1 MSWGVRGLGVNI
13 GSQPA
18 LRGID
23 LDVVPGSIAAV
34 VGGDGAGKS
43 TLARVLGRLIPFQ
56 SGKVVLPDRSAV
68 GYQPAS
74 SGSWPDMTVAEN
86 LRFVA
91 DAYQLTPADR
101 RNRLDELLGATG
113 LEEARDRLAAHLSG
127 GMRQKLGVAM
137 ALVAR
142 PLMLILD
149 EPTTGVDPVSR
160 SELWRLISR
169 SAAEGTAVVM
179 TTSYLDEAARA
190 SQILALEAGVEI
202 ASGAPQA
209 MLGSVP
215 GPIWSTSER
224 PPGAAHRWRRGGKWH
239 SWSEDGSMPYGA
251 QQVEPDLTDVLTART
266 LVRQVGQ

>member
-1 MSWGVRGLGVNI
+1 MTWGVRRLDVTI

-18 LRGID
+18 LRAID

-43 TLARVLGRLIPFQ
+43 TLARILGRLIPFE
-56 SGKVVLPDRSAV
+56 SGSVVLPDRSDV

-86 LRFVA
+86 LHFIA
-91 DAYQLTPADR
+91 DVYRLGSAER
-101 RNRLDELLGATG
+101 SRRLDELLGVTG

-142 PLMLILD
+142 PLMLVLD

-179 TTSYLDEAARA
+179 TTTYLDEAVRA
-190 SQILALEAGVEI
+190 AHILALESGVEI
-202 ASGAPQA
+202 ASGAPGA
-209 MLGSVP
+209 ILDSLRGAV
-215 GPIWSTSER
+215 WRTSEA
-224 PPGAAHRWRRGGKWH
+224 PPGAQHRWRRGTGWH
-239 SWSEDGSMPYGA
+239 SWSDDGVSPIGA
-251 QQVEPDLTDVLTART
+251 QQVDPDLTDVLTART
-266 LVRQVGQ
+266 LIQQGL

>member
-1 MSWGVRGLGVNI
+1 MNWGVRGIGVSI
-13 GSQPA
+13 GSRRA
-18 LRGID
+18 LSDID
-23 LDVVPGSIAAV
+23 LDVVPGSIASV

-43 TLARVLGRLIPFQ
+43 TLARVLGRLISFE
-56 SGKVVLPDRSAV
+56 SGTVDLPDRSAV

-91 DAYQLTPADR
+91 DVYRLGPAEKAR
-101 RNRLDELLGATG
+101 RLEGLLLATG
-113 LEEARDRLAAHLSG
+113 LEAASDRLAANLSG

-142 PLMLILD
+142 PLMLVLD

-179 TTSYLDEAARA
+179 TTTYLDEAARA
-190 SQILALEAGVEI
+190 SHILALEGGVEI
-202 ASGAPQA
+202 ASGAPA
-209 MLGSVP
+209 AILESVP
-215 GPIWSTSER
+215 GPIWSTPER
-224 PPGAAHRWRRGGKWH
+224 PSGTAHRWRRGGVWH
-239 SWSEDGSMPYGA
+239 SWSEDGSGPA
-251 QQVEPDLTDVLTART
+251 DALQVEPDLTDILTART
-266 LVRQVGQ
+266 LMRHGR

>member
-1 MSWGVRGLGVNI
+1 MSI

-18 LRGID
+18 LSEID

-34 VGGDGAGKS
+34 VGGDGAGKT
-43 TLARVLGRLIPFQ
+43 TLARVLGRLIPFE

-74 SGSWPDMTVAEN
+74 SGSWPDLTVAEN
-86 LRFVA
+86 LHFVA
-91 DAYQLTPADR
+91 DVYRLGPAEKTR
-101 RNRLDELLGATG
+101 RLDGLLGATG
-113 LEEARDRLAAHLSG
+113 LEDARDRLAAHLSG

-142 PLMLILD
+142 PLILVLD

-179 TTSYLDEAARA
+179 TTTYLDEAARA
-190 SQILALEAGVEI
+190 SHILALEAGVEI
-202 ASGAPQA
+202 VSGAPEA
-209 MLGSVP
+209 ILNSVP
-215 GPIWSTSER
+215 GPIWRTSER
-224 PPGAAHRWRRGGKWH
+224 PTGAVHRWRRGSQWH
-239 SWSEDGSMPYGA
+239 YWSDDGSFPSGA
-251 QQVEPDLTDVLTART
+251 QQVEPDLTDILTART
-266 LVRQVGQ
+266 LMRQRI